1 MIDILLEARAQL
13 AHARMAAAWLED
25 QVDEYL
31 GHFQNPSLVEG
42 HPPGDVA
49 LLESQVEFFRSAL
62 HPALSSA
69 IVLSVF
75 SLMEQS
81 LQRICERHAAYDK
94 KGARC
99 WAGATAGSVMIRVG
113 TYLETMG
120 GPRLADAQLL
130 RDLDDLRKIR
140 NHLTHRGLDF
150 RAAPK
155 GVLAAVQERAF
166 LDAGG
171 SADSNRILRWMF
183 DLQARLLDA
192 IEADL
197 APDERTPQPG
207 S

>member
-1 MIDILLEARAQL
+1 MIDIFLEARAQM

-31 GHFQNPSLVEG
+31 GHFENPSLVQG
-42 HPPGDVA
+42 QPPGDVA
-49 LLESQVEFFRSAL
+49 LLQSQVEFFRAAL
-62 HPALSSA
+62 HPALASA

-99 WAGATAGSVMIRVG
+99 WAAAGAGSVMIRVG
-113 TYLETMG
+113 TYLERMG
-120 GPRLADAQLL
+120 GPRLKGSRLL
-130 RDLDDLRKIR
+130 EDLDDRRKIR

-155 GVLAAVQERAF
+155 GVLEAVKKRDLLNESGA
-166 LDAGG
+166 
-171 SADSNRILRWMF
+171 ADSNRILKWMF
-183 DLQARLLDA
+183 DLLAGLLDA

-197 APDERTPQPG
+197 AGGETPEG
-207 S
+207 GDR

>member
-1 MIDILLEARAQL
+1 MIDIFLEARAQL

-31 GHFQNPSLVEG
+31 GHFQNPSLVAG
-42 HPPGDVA
+42 QPRGDVA
-49 LLESQVEFFRSAL
+49 LLESQVEFFRAAL

-81 LQRICERHAAYDK
+81 LQRICERHAAYDR

-99 WAGATAGSVMIRVG
+99 WAAASAGSTLIRVG
-113 TYLETMG
+113 GYLGTMG
-120 GPRLADAQLL
+120 GAATRGSTLLA
-130 RDLDDLRKIR
+130 DLDDLRKIR

-150 RAAPK
+150 RTAPK
-155 GVLAAVQERAF
+155 GVLEAVRRRDF
-166 LDAGG
+166 LDEGG
-171 SADSNRILRWMF
+171 AADSNRILRWMF

-192 IEADL
+192 IEADFGGG
-197 APDERTPQPG
+197 ETPE
-207 S
+207 